1 VTGRV
6 AILRDSMPRSKRSR
20 GPLGLVRTLNY
31 LAFMPLASRMPT
43 YGRLILALLRDERIP
58 ASQKAVLGLAVGYLA
73 LPIDLIPEAIPIVG
87 ALDDVAV
94 AVLAVD
100 IFLERVPRALL
111 DEKLTEL
118 DIDRG
123 ELDKDLAQVR
133 RLVPSPIRRAAMRL
147 PEAIEGVGS
156 LIERTGLDRRLRSW
170 IKEEQPA

>member
-1 VTGRV
+1 
-6 AILRDSMPRSKRSR
+6 MPRSKRSR

-31 LAFMPLASRMPT
+31 LAFMPLASRMPM

-73 LPIDLIPEAIPIVG
+73 LPIDLIPETIPIVG

-111 DEKLTEL
+111 DEKLAELAIDRNEL
-118 DIDRG
+118 DR
-123 ELDKDLAQVR
+123 DLAQVR

-156 LIERTGLDRRLRSW
+156 LIERTGIDRRLRSW

>member
-1 VTGRV
+1 
-6 AILRDSMPRSKRSR
+6 MPRSKRSR

-31 LAFMPLASRMPT
+31 LAFMPLASRMPM

-73 LPIDLIPEAIPIVG
+73 LPIDLIPETIPIVG

-111 DEKLTEL
+111 DEKLAEL

-156 LIERTGLDRRLRSW
+156 LIERTGIDRRLRSW